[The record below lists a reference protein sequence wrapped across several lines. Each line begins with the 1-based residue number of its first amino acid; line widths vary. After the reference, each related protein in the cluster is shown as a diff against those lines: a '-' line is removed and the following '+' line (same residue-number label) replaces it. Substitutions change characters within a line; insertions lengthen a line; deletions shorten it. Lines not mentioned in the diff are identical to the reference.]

1 LLLACAIV
9 SLSVGG
15 ICMLMNCGISI
26 RHTVGWVDIIRFRAF
41 GMMPGSLKFLIVF
54 FTLTNVLTA
63 LAAIALLAAG
73 ILLML
78 RKSGGKIPALGAPI
92 ALFVLPIVE
101 IITTAIVLEGFHF
114 RGWHI
119 TLLILTIV
127 MGLGAGIC
135 NFICLFNQ
143 GVNKA
148 LR

>member
-1 LLLACAIV
+1 
-9 SLSVGG
+9 
-15 ICMLMNCGISI
+15 MLMNCGISV
-26 RHTVGWVDIIRFRAF
+26 RLTVNWVDIFRLQAF
-41 GMMPGSLKFLIVF
+41 GRMPGSFKFLFVF

-63 LAAIALLAAG
+63 LAAIALLGAG

-78 RKSGGKIPALGAPI
+78 RKSTGKVPALGAPI
-92 ALFVLPIVE
+92 AMVVLPIAE
-101 IITTAIVLEGFHF
+101 IITTAIVLDGFHS